1 MLNRTNAPAYKNI
14 TQINVIKANSIKL
27 DNDIPI
33 YTINAGSQELIKL
46 DFIFRA
52 GMYQQ
57 PQPLVASCTNS
68 LLECGTKSFS
78 ANEISDGIDFF
89 GSFIEL
95 QVDQD
100 FATVT
105 VYSLNKYLT
114 QTLRFIEEVI
124 KYPTFLNNELE
135 ILITNKKQKHAINS
149 QKVNVLAR
157 RKFATLIF
165 GEDHPYGVDVK
176 NEHFDSINTSMIKN
190 FFNQFYNSSN
200 CTIIASG
207 NLPTNLFEMLNT
219 FFGGNDWASKEK
231 LNYKP
236 LINFNTTTQKTH
248 LIEKP
253 DAIQNSIKIGKP
265 LFNKTH
271 PDYFHFQV
279 LNTILG
285 GYFGSRLMANIRED
299 KGYTYG
305 IGSGLVNLINGGYFT
320 ISTDVGSNV
329 CANAIKEIYNEIK
342 LLQTKLV
349 AENELETVKNYILG
363 QFLRSIDGPFALAD
377 KFKSIWEFEL
387 DYNYFDNYFNAVNTV
402 KPERIRDL
410 ANQYLQEKDLIEC
423 IAGKKY

>member
-320 ISTDVGSNV
+320 ISTDVGSDV

-387 DYNYFDNYFNAVNTV
+387 NYDYFDNYFNAVNTV
-402 KPERIRDL
+402 KLERLRDL

>member
-285 GYFGSRLMANIRED
+285 GYFG
-299 KGYTYG
+299 
-305 IGSGLVNLINGGYFT
+305 
-320 ISTDVGSNV
+320 
-329 CANAIKEIYNEIK
+329 
-342 LLQTKLV
+342 
-349 AENELETVKNYILG
+349 
-363 QFLRSIDGPFALAD
+363 
-377 KFKSIWEFEL
+377 
-387 DYNYFDNYFNAVNTV
+387 
-402 KPERIRDL
+402 
-410 ANQYLQEKDLIEC
+410 
-423 IAGKKY
+423 

>member
-320 ISTDVGSNV
+320 ISTDVGSDV

-387 DYNYFDNYFNAVNTV
+387 NYDYFDNYFNAVNTV
-402 KPERIRDL
+402 KPERLRDL